1 MNSPNEL
8 CVVRAAKLLP
18 RPLEQSP
25 WLVEQLW
32 GRGAVG
38 VIGGA
43 AKSCKTWLAL
53 EIAVAV
59 ASGRPCLGRFDV
71 AQPGRV
77 LVYAAEDAPEQ
88 MRERIENLARARRAD
103 FNALDVR
110 FILEPSLRLDRID
123 DLRRFRETLARYRPT
138 LLVLDPYVRLQ
149 QVDEND
155 ATKVSS
161 ILAALRELS
170 RTFQLA
176 VTLVHHTRKNP
187 ANNAGLALRGSS
199 DFYAWADSTLYLRR
213 QRGDLLLTSE
223 HRFAP
228 PGPPL
233 TLTLVTEENPT
244 RLELIREHG
253 ATSLDHSLSD
263 RIMVSL
269 GARPRRQDELRRELR
284 VRNQNLSNVL
294 RELQSVGWI
303 ERTPHGWQLVR
314 QP

>member
-1 MNSPNEL
+1 MNPPTEL
-8 CVVRAAKLLP
+8 RVVQAAKLRP
-18 RPLEQSP
+18 RALEQTL
-25 WLVEQLW
+25 WLVEQMW
-32 GRGAVG
+32 GEGAVG

-43 AKSCKTWLAL
+43 PKSCKTWLAL

-59 ASGRPCLGRFDV
+59 ASGRPCLDRFDV

-88 MRERIENLARARRAD
+88 MRERIETLARARRTD

-110 FILEPSLRLDRID
+110 LILEPSLRLDRTD
-123 DLRRFRETLARYRPT
+123 DLRRLRETLARYRPR

-149 QVDEND
+149 RVDEND
-155 ATKVSS
+155 ATQVSS
-161 ILAALRELS
+161 VLATLRELS
-170 RTFQLA
+170 RTFHLA

-187 ANNAGLALRGSS
+187 ADHAGLALRGSS
-199 DFYAWADSTLYLRR
+199 DFYAWADSILFLRR
-213 QRGDLLLTSE
+213 RRGDILLTSE

-233 TLTLVTEENPT
+233 TLTLVTEESPV
-244 RLELIREHG
+244 RMQLIQEHG
-253 ATSLDHSLSD
+253 ASQQNSLGE
-263 RIMVSL
+263 RILVSL

-284 VRNQNLSNVL
+284 VRNQHLSNVL

-303 ERTPHGWQLVR
+303 ERTHEGWRLVR

>member
-1 MNSPNEL
+1 MNSPTQL

-32 GRGAVG
+32 GQGAVG
-38 VIGGA
+38 VIGGS
-43 AKSCKTWLAL
+43 AKSGKTWLAL

-88 MRERIENLARARRAD
+88 IRERIESLAKASRTD
-103 FNALDVR
+103 FDALDVR
-110 FILEPSLRLDRID
+110 LILEPSLRLDRND
-123 DLRRFRETLARYRPT
+123 DLRRLRETLARYRPS

-149 QVDEND
+149 RVDEND

-161 ILAALRELS
+161 VLAALRELS
-170 RTFQLA
+170 RTFHLA
-176 VTLVHHTRKNP
+176 VALVHHTRKNSTD
-187 ANNAGLALRGSS
+187 NAGLALRGSS
-199 DFYAWADSTLYLRR
+199 DFYAWADSILYLRR
-213 QRGDLLLTSE
+213 RRGDLLLTSE

-228 PGPPL
+228 PGPSL
-233 TLTLVTEENPT
+233 TLTLVTEESPT
-244 RLELIREHG
+244 RLQLVQEHD
-253 ATSLDHSLSD
+253 TSLDNSLSD
-263 RIMVSL
+263 RVLVSL
-269 GARPRRQDELRRELR
+269 GARPRRHDELRRELR
-284 VRNQNLSNVL
+284 VRNQHLCDVL
-294 RELQSVGWI
+294 RDLQSVGWI
-303 ERTPHGWQLVR
+303 ERTPDGWRLVR

>member
-1 MNSPNEL
+1 MNSPTEL
-8 CVVRAAKLLP
+8 RVVQAAKLPP
-18 RPLEQSP
+18 RALEQSP

-32 GRGAVG
+32 GQGAVG

-43 AKSCKTWLAL
+43 PKSCKTWLAL

-59 ASGRPCLGRFDV
+59 ASGRPCLDRFDV

-88 MRERIENLARARRAD
+88 MRERIETLARARRTD
-103 FNALDVR
+103 FNALDVCL
-110 FILEPSLRLDRID
+110 ILEPSLRLDRSD
-123 DLRRFRETLARYRPT
+123 DLRRLRETLARYRPA

-149 QVDEND
+149 RVDEND

-161 ILAALRELS
+161 VLATLRELS
-170 RTFQLA
+170 RTFHLA
-176 VTLVHHTRKNP
+176 VTLVHHTRKSP
-187 ANNAGLALRGSS
+187 TEHAGLALRGSS
-199 DFYAWADSTLYLRR
+199 DFYAWADSILYLRR
-213 QRGDLLLTSE
+213 RRGDILLTSE

-233 TLTLVTEENPT
+233 TLSLVTEETPM
-244 RLELIREHG
+244 RLHLIRAHDP
-253 ATSLDHSLSD
+253 AWDNSLGE

-284 VRNQNLSNVL
+284 VRNQHLCDVL

-303 ERTPHGWQLVR
+303 EKTSEGWRMIR

>member
-1 MNSPNEL
+1 MNSPTEL
-8 CVVRAAKLLP
+8 RVVQAAKLPP
-18 RPLEQSP
+18 RALEQSP

-32 GRGAVG
+32 GHGAVG

-43 AKSCKTWLAL
+43 PKSCKTWLAL

-77 LVYAAEDAPEQ
+77 LLYAAEDAPEQ
-88 MRERIENLARARRAD
+88 MRERIESLARARTTD
-103 FNALDVR
+103 FNALDVLL
-110 FILEPSLRLDRID
+110 ILEPSLRLDRTD
-123 DLRRFRETLARYRPT
+123 DLRRLRETLARYRPT

-149 QVDEND
+149 RVDEND

-161 ILAALRELS
+161 VLAALRELS
-170 RTFQLA
+170 RTFHLA
-176 VTLVHHTRKNP
+176 LTLVHHTRKNP
-187 ANNAGLALRGSS
+187 TDNAGLALRGSS
-199 DFYAWADSTLYLRR
+199 DFYAWADSILYLRQR
-213 QRGDLLLTSE
+213 RGDILLTSE

-244 RLELIREHG
+244 RLQLIRQHDESSEN
-253 ATSLDHSLSD
+253 SLRERVL
-263 RIMVSL
+263 VSL
-269 GARPRRQDELRRELR
+269 GAGPRRQDELRRELR
-284 VRNQNLSNVL
+284 VRNQHLSNVL
-294 RELQSVGWI
+294 RELQSVGAI
-303 ERTPHGWQLVR
+303 ERTPDGWRLVR